1 MKIETGKTLIINL
14 YLSSYFA
21 FTASVKATLKII
33 YINKLKLMHFQKNK
47 SYEILKLLT
56 KLIID

>member
-14 YLSSYFA
+14 YFSSYFA
-21 FTASVKATLKII
+21 FAASSKAVLKII

-47 SYEILKLLT
+47 NYEILKPSP
-56 KLIID
+56 KLIIN